1 MSALG
6 GSTRDHRWIRPRD
19 DAPDARRATK
29 TKRLHRHS
37 PSTKPLEIQGHL
49 VFRAGF
55 AHDVWCD
62 VDGRNIQST
71 SPVFL
76 SPIFIF
82 YMRLIAIHRH
92 WKSASRAQAATRRI
106 EAAPIRYANSCI
118 GCSRRRRCAHHRDGD
133 RGGDQGR
140 DGDDEAVAASIR
152 QDHPAALRGYGLGN
166 DSDGAS
172 PLRRRAQKKTARSA
186 ARGTGRQK
194 RAHEDETRK
203 TP

>member
-1 MSALG
+1 MSARG

-106 EAAPIRYANSCI
+106 EAVPIRHADSRI
-118 GCSRRRRCAHHRDGD
+118 GCSRWRRCAHHRDGD
-133 RGGDQGR
+133 RGGNQGR

>member
-1 MSALG
+1 MSARG

-152 QDHPAALRGYGLGN
+152 QDHPAALRGYGPGN